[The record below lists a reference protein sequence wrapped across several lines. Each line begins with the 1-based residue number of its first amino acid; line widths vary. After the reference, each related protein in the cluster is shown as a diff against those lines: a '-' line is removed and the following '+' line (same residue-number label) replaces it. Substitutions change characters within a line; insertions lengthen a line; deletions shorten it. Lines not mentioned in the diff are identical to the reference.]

1 MRPSLNLPR
10 VGAPDASFRLQA
22 EATQEYFGVTL
33 KKTLLDAI
41 KERPLLGDG
50 AMGTQLMIAGL
61 EQGNSGELWNLT
73 HPERVV
79 AIQRRYVDAGSECL
93 LTNTF
98 GGSRIMLNRHSHA
111 DDVAA
116 INAAGV
122 AIAREAFGGRT
133 GYVIGD
139 IGPFGGLMEPY
150 GEFTEAQVLDA
161 FREQAK
167 ALVDGGADAIII
179 ETQTSLEE
187 LRLGLM
193 AAREA
198 GAPCVIGS
206 MAYDVT
212 LDGSTFRT
220 MMGVDP
226 ERAAEFM
233 QAHGTDIVALNCGTG
248 MDMERALQ
256 AVLRY
261 LQITEL
267 PIMAQ
272 PNAGQPKLVDM
283 KVVYDETP
291 AQMVTGVVPLL
302 KAGASIIGGCCG
314 STPDHIRAFREAMDR
329 FWRDAVGE
337 FEGQSP
343 SDYKVS

>member
-1 MRPSLNLPR
+1 MVAQERFGGEKTDEKPLL
-10 VGAPDASFRLQA
+10 
-22 EATQEYFGVTL
+22 EAIRQ
-33 KKTLLDAI
+33 
-41 KERPLLGDG
+41 RPLLGDG

-61 EQGNSGELWNLT
+61 EQGNCGEEWNVT
-73 HPERVV
+73 HPEKVL
-79 AIQRRYVDAGSECL
+79 AIQRRYADAGSDCI

-98 GGSRIMLNRHSHA
+98 GGSRIMLNRHGNA
-111 DDVAA
+111 DRVVEINQAA
-116 INAAGV
+116 V
-122 AIAREAFGGRT
+122 AIVREAFGSKE

-150 GEFTEAQVLDA
+150 GDFSQAQVRDA
-161 FREQAK
+161 FNEQAK
-167 ALVDGGADAIII
+167 ALVDAGADAIII

-187 LRLGLM
+187 LLLGIQ
-193 AAREA
+193 AAKEA

-226 ERAAEFM
+226 EHAAEFM
-233 QAHGTDIVALNCGTG
+233 QENGADIVALNCGTG
-248 MDMERALQ
+248 MDMHRARQ
-256 AVLRY
+256 AVGRY
-261 LQITEL
+261 RSSADL

-291 AQMVTGVVPLL
+291 EQMVAGVVPLVE
-302 KAGASIIGGCCG
+302 AGANIVGACCG
-314 STPDHIRAFREAMDR
+314 STPDHIREFRR
-329 FWRDAVGE
+329 LLDAHLATTAAGTRA
-337 FEGQSP
+337 
-343 SDYKVS
+343 

>member
-1 MRPSLNLPR
+1 LR
-10 VGAPDASFRLQA
+10 
-22 EATQEYFGVTL
+22 
-33 KKTLLDAI
+33 KTLLDAI

-61 EQGNSGELWNLT
+61 EQGNSGEVWNLT
-73 HPERVV
+73 HPERVL
-79 AIQRRYVDAGSECL
+79 AIQRRYVEAGSECL

-111 DDVAA
+111 DDAVA
-116 INAAGV
+116 INAAAV
-122 AIAREAFGGRT
+122 AIAREAFGGRD

-150 GEFTEAQVLDA
+150 GEFSEAQVLDS
-161 FREQAK
+161 FREQAT
-167 ALVDGGADAIII
+167 ALVEAGADAIII

-193 AAREA
+193 AAGEA
-198 GAPCVIGS
+198 GASCVIGS

-233 QAHGTDIVALNCGTG
+233 QEHGADIVALNCGTG
-248 MDMERALQ
+248 MDMARARD

-261 LQITEL
+261 LQITDL

-272 PNAGQPKLVDM
+272 PNAGQPKLVNM
-283 KVVYDETP
+283 KVVYDEAP

-302 KAGASIIGGCCG
+302 QAGASIIGGCCG
-314 STPDHIRAFREAMDR
+314 STPDHIRAFREAMDH
-329 FWRDAVGE
+329 FLTA
-337 FEGQSP
+337 
-343 SDYKVS
+343 KAL

>member
-1 MRPSLNLPR
+1 
-10 VGAPDASFRLQA
+10 
-22 EATQEYFGVTL
+22 L
-33 KKTLLDAI
+33 KKTLLDALE
-41 KERPLLGDG
+41 ERPLLGDG

-61 EQGNSGELWNLT
+61 EQGNCGEAWNLT
-73 HPERVV
+73 HPERVL
-79 AIQRRYVDAGSECL
+79 AIHRRYVEAGSDCL

-98 GGSRIMLNRHSHA
+98 GGSRIMLNRHAHA
-111 DDVAA
+111 DDVVA
-116 INAAGV
+116 INTAAV
-122 AIAREAFGGRT
+122 ALARDAFVGRD

-150 GEFTEAQVLDA
+150 GEFTETQVLDA

-167 ALVDGGADAIII
+167 ALVAAGADAIII

-187 LRLGLM
+187 LGLALA

-198 GAPCVIGS
+198 GAACVIGS

-226 ERAAEFM
+226 ERAAAFM
-233 QAHGTDIVALNCGTG
+233 RDHGADIVALNCGTR
-248 MDMERALQ
+248 MDMARARQ
-256 AVLRY
+256 AVCRY
-261 LQITEL
+261 VQVTDL
-267 PIMAQ
+267 PIMVQ

-291 AQMVTGVVPLL
+291 EEMVTGVGPLL
-302 KAGASIIGGCCG
+302 EAGARIIGGCCG
-314 STPDHIRAFREAMDR
+314 STPDHIRAFRQAMDLFPMR
-329 FWRDAVGE
+329 GPQA
-337 FEGQSP
+337 P
-343 SDYKVS
+343 VSSREKK